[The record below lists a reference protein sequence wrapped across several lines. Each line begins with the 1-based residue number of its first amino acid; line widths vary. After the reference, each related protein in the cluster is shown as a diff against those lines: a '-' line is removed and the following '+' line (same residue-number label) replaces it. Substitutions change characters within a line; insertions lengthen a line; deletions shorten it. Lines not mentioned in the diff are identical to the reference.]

1 MIITTTKLTR
11 AAGLAAVAAGT
22 LFIAVQVKHPEIT
35 VDFVQSAQWKVRQG
49 MKLAMSIL
57 ALTGIA
63 GMYLRQVRRIG
74 LLGLLGW
81 LLFSLGYLAM
91 LCVEAIGLV
100 VIPVIARSSSEYVD
114 GVVAVATNGSSD
126 ADLGLF
132 GLLNAVQGLGYIV
145 GGLVF
150 GIALYRAGV
159 LARWASALLAV
170 AALATL
176 APLFLPLA
184 NQRLFAVP
192 NAIALIGLGWSLWRE
207 QRAAGVAP
215 VTTAE
220 ARLDPAG
227 AR

>member
-1 MIITTTKLTR
+1 MEITTTTLTR
-11 AAGLAAVAAGT
+11 AAGLAAMAAGT

-35 VDFVQSAQWKVRQG
+35 VDFIQSTQWKVRQG
-49 MKLAMSIL
+49 MKIAMAAL
-57 ALTGIA
+57 ALAGIA
-63 GMYLRQVRRIG
+63 GMYLRQVRQSG
-74 LLGLLGW
+74 VLGLLGW

-100 VIPVIARSSSEYVD
+100 VIPTITQSSSEYVN
-114 GVVAVATNGSSD
+114 GVVALATNRGSS

-132 GLLNAVQGLGYIV
+132 GALNGVQGLGYIV

-150 GIALYRAGV
+150 GVALYRSGV
-159 LARWASALLAV
+159 LARWAAALLAV

-176 APLFLPLA
+176 APLFLPVA
-184 NQRLFAVP
+184 NQRLFALP

-207 QRAAGVAP
+207 QRAAAVPPATTVDAP
-215 VTTAE
+215 
-220 ARLDPAG
+220 LDPAG